1 MPNVREK
8 KDTLQSQLAETKR
21 MLKAAK
27 RSQKRGCTISPC
39 QWNVAQIITVLR
51 GGEPTAAM
59 TYVQGTCRHKNGA
72 AVASPAIEEK
82 LRVWWRTAS
91 QATKRQLIN
100 VETADAKKKWAAAK
114 KRRFLAEWNLE
125 TWVEDQNVRKGIT
138 PMSSLVLQKARNE
151 LAIVGIASGETR
163 KGGFPVV
170 AALAPPV
177 WGALEEAATLGH
189 TVGRGTCTEGHGA
202 GGRGSQGVA
211 DVGEGL
217 CRLRTRQARGPS
229 SWHTFPRHAFG
240 EATILRRHTFCI
252 LSCSENG
259 LHFPL
264 NTVSI

>member
-59 TYVQGTCRHKNGA
+59 NYLQGSCGYKNGA

-151 LAIVGIASGETR
+151 LGIVGIASAKTR
-163 KGGFPVV
+163 KGGFQW
-170 AALAPPV
+170 LRR
-177 WGALEEAATLGH
+177 W
-189 TVGRGTCTEGHGA
+189 R
-202 GGRGSQGVA
+202 RRYGV
-211 DVGEGL
+211 
-217 CRLRTRQARGPS
+217 RLRKLPPLDTPSDVVLAQKATVREGGAARG
-229 SWHTFPRHAFG
+229 
-240 EATILRRHTFCI
+240 
-252 LSCSENG
+252 
-259 LHFPL
+259 
-264 NTVSI
+264 